1 MIAAFLIAVVLI
13 IWITLIYFYDE
24 NKDLTVVVVLGLI
37 ALVVMGIIIGENFP
51 KSSKKKITPKIKVE
65 CENNKCDTT
74 YIYE

>member
-1 MIAAFLIAVVLI
+1 MVAI
-13 IWITLIYFYDE
+13 ILIYILDE
-24 NKDLTVVVVLGLI
+24 ERNHAPLI
-37 ALVVMGIIIGENFP
+37 GFALIGLVVMGAIFGSEIS

>member
-1 MIAAFLIAVVLI
+1 MIVAAIILMVGILLTYLFDKQKDYTGVVG
-13 IWITLIYFYDE
+13 
-24 NKDLTVVVVLGLI
+24 LGLI
-37 ALVVMGIIIGENFP
+37 ALLIMGILIGNEAP

>member
-1 MIAAFLIAVVLI
+1 MIVAAILLMMGI
-13 IWITLIYFYDE
+13 ILIYFFDE
-24 NKDLTVVVVLGLI
+24 QKDYTVVVGLGLI
-37 ALVVMGIIIGENFP
+37 ALFIISILIGNEAP